1 MEMLRV
7 PTYSAAAK
15 AHLLFSPNVARRTV
29 FCLLSEGLL
38 VLLVA
43 VTPELRLFADDVM
56 AAVELRLLRGAHAMA
71 WWSVIAMLSSSCCAL
86 QLILSAASLG
96 CSGLNSLLGPVR
108 PPLLAATLLLQSSAW
123 YVVVARKPQQAAK
136 VAIGSAATLALTLLP
151 ELIHVLETRRIH
163 KRQAEPASS
172 TLLVLP
178 LRLANVG
185 CAACEAKVRSVAEAC
200 EGVVQ
205 CDVDLDQGTA
215 AISIAADVEP
225 VAMRTRVVAALTAA
239 GYPPAPAA
247 EAEADVDACCAR
259 PAAVATIQAGA
270 AESAAAGQSPWCSVE
285 QLGAIAGGLLGS
297 SCCAVQLG
305 LNLLTSLGVSLFGD
319 GCAGFNTHLG
329 PLRPYMRAATATFFA
344 LRWATCP
351 PNRRR
356 SLLLWTALAG
366 GLTLLPEV
374 LLHAGAT
381 AIAAPTDGAKR
392 VSLRVDGMGCEAC
405 QVAVT
410 HALQST
416 SGVLAASADFQ
427 AGTATL
433 LVHPEWGFDIG
444 TVIKAV
450 EAAGFELDV
459 STATF
464 EG

>member
-1 MEMLRV
+1 M
-7 PTYSAAAK
+7 
-15 AHLLFSPNVARRTV
+15 HQARIR
-29 FCLLSEGLL
+29 
-38 VLLVA
+38 
-43 VTPELRLFADDVM
+43 
-56 AAVELRLLRGAHAMA
+56 AAVAGGRL
-71 WWSVIAMLSSSCCAL
+71 
-86 QLILSAASLG
+86 
-96 CSGLNSLLGPVR
+96 
-108 PPLLAATLLLQSSAW
+108 
-123 YVVVARKPQQAAK
+123 
-136 VAIGSAATLALTLLP
+136 
-151 ELIHVLETRRIH
+151 
-163 KRQAEPASS
+163 
-172 TLLVLP
+172 
-178 LRLANVG
+178 
-185 CAACEAKVRSVAEAC
+185 
-200 EGVVQ
+200 
-205 CDVDLDQGTA
+205 
-215 AISIAADVEP
+215 
-225 VAMRTRVVAALTAA
+225 VAALTAA

-305 LNLLTSLGVSLFGD
+305 LNLLTSLGVSLFGV